1 MNLLLILSAAVAL
14 SVAVLYLPLLNSP
27 RLFNF
32 TLNGGVSSS
41 NSGAEPFAEL
51 LLQNGVIFTSD
62 ASVPFADS
70 MAVSN
75 GKILRIGNYSSLQG
89 LIGNET
95 ELLNLEG
102 KVVVPG
108 FIDSHVH
115 FIPGGLQMA
124 RVKLH
129 GVRQKEEFVRRIEE
143 AVKNAKQGSWVLGGG
158 WNNDMWGGELP
169 MASWLDDFSADNPVW
184 LSRMD
189 GHMGLANSLALKLAG
204 ISKLSEDPSG
214 GTIMKT
220 PSGEPTG
227 LLVDAAMKL
236 ILAHIPEVSVT
247 QRREALLRATDL
259 ALTRGVTSVVD
270 FGRYFPGVSPEDPWE
285 DLSGLAVNLLS
296 LLNESSI
303 LILRPITLYMRL
315 LASKFNN
322 LNVGMTSSP
331 RTNVYQWAD
340 YSGQLRTRMC
350 MFFPM
355 ETWSRLADVMKKNGR
370 ALSDRIYLGGV
381 KAFADGSLG
390 SNSALFYE
398 PYVGEP
404 QNTGLQLIDMKSLFN
419 MTAASDKF
427 GLQVAIHAIGD
438 KANDMVLEV
447 YKSVV
452 STNGNRD
459 RRFRIEHAQHLAP
472 GAANQFGEQ
481 QIFASIQ
488 PDHLLDDADTASKK
502 LGTERAQTGS
512 YLFHSLLDSNTPLA
526 LGSDWPVA
534 DINPLGSIRTAMKRI
549 PPGWETAWN
558 PAECL
563 SLTDAL
569 IAHTISAAEAC
580 FLDEYVGSLSPGK
593 LADFVILS
601 AESWEKFEEEG
612 AASVE
617 ATYLGGVKA
626 YP

>member
-285 DLSGLAVNLLS
+285 DLSD
-296 LLNESSI
+296 
-303 LILRPITLYMRL
+303 
-315 LASKFNN
+315 
-322 LNVGMTSSP
+322 
-331 RTNVYQWAD
+331 VYQWAD

-459 RRFRIEHAQHLAP
+459 RRFRVNITVSLLTCCQIEHAQHLAP

>member
-285 DLSGLAVNLLS
+285 DLSD
-296 LLNESSI
+296 
-303 LILRPITLYMRL
+303 
-315 LASKFNN
+315 
-322 LNVGMTSSP
+322 
-331 RTNVYQWAD
+331 VYQWAD